1 MVSCLMGDSTAL
13 ASAIVRCCP
22 KDGGR
27 KAKKRSENEREDQGS
42 PFWGL
47 WPLRFPLPL
56 FSFLPSSPSPPPPH
70 IPPGGRGPQGGRGE
84 RGWFLVEGGQSYRR
98 IAISR
103 IHSQRDAGSRAHP
116 ADNGTA
122 DQYIGGQWNF
132 PALVCAARQK
142 SDCGVGGHSCSSHR
156 SIINLVESSLVNFQI
171 LISVSSRVSVK
182 SAHLIK
188 GYDSI
193 IGCGKPLGSMT

>member
-1 MVSCLMGDSTAL
+1 MNAETRLPVMGSL
-13 ASAIVRCCP
+13 ASA
-22 KDGGR
+22 
-27 KAKKRSENEREDQGS
+27 
-42 PFWGL
+42 
-47 WPLRFPLPL
+47 
-56 FSFLPSSPSPPPPH
+56 FSSLHFTVCPSSLFPVRSNNSAGIGSH
-70 IPPGGRGPQGGRGE
+70 TGYGE
-84 RGWFLVEGGQSYRR
+84 KGIAVLIGGGQSYRR

-142 SDCGVGGHSCSSHR
+142 SDCGVGGQSCSSHR

-171 LISVSSRVSVK
+171 LISRKQPGVMK